1 MKIYKDEKSEYES
14 IVIEDDLGHKDDER
28 HYETKMMAGNEIP
41 VFLNCRLILE
51 DEIEKY
57 IYNAKSMQSLKQLS
71 RHSPLSYLELYLLIK
86 SVAECQE
93 NMERFL
99 LSKKG
104 LILNPEYIFYKR
116 DEGVLKFVFYPFYDG
131 EIYTEYMSLLEFLLE
146 AVNYDDENAAKL
158 VYELYASVLNKDYEL
173 LKYLDENIISEYID
187 SRQSTTDETDK
198 MAEATEELRC
208 DRLHNYNKKH
218 LSSFSVVCLTLFSV
232 ASSILI
238 ASYISFRKAFLYY
251 ASNMKVLSF
260 VVLILCLLLY
270 FPIMNIYDLSTK
282 SC

>member
-14 IVIEDDLGHKDDER
+14 IVIEDDLGHKDDDR
-28 HYETKMMAGNEIP
+28 HYEIKMMAGNEIP

-71 RHSPLSYLELYLLIK
+71 RHFPLSYLELYLLIK

-93 NMERFL
+93 NMDRFL

-173 LKYLDENIISEYID
+173 LKYLDENIKSEYID
-187 SRQSTTDETDK
+187 NRQSTTDETGE
-198 MAEATEELRC
+198 MAE
-208 DRLHNYNKKH
+208 KH

-238 ASYISFRKAFLYY
+238 ASYISFRKAFMYY